1 DLRVVQVHAV
11 FSLPQTVVKRYF
23 NPQNPPPQHFAY
35 VEWFSAFSPLPDT
48 HSGLYKVR
56 RLVRDTERQV
66 SIVPVSLIC
75 RSAHLLPKWGG
86 AVPAEWMSLD
96 VLDTSPLFFLN
107 VFKDTYTY
115 FNVG

>member
-1 DLRVVQVHAV
+1 L
-11 FSLPQTVVKRYF
+11 
-23 NPQNPPPQHFAY
+23 AY

-56 RLVRDTERQV
+56 RLVSDGERQV
-66 SIVPVSLIC
+66 SIVPVSLIS

-86 AVPAEWMSLD
+86 AVPAEWTSLE
-96 VLDTSPLFFLN
+96 VLDTCATFFLN
-107 VFKDTYTY
+107 VFKDMYTY